1 MRDIE
6 SERRQ
11 REEVLQQKR
20 DDLKARQSQLSTTN
34 HHRAQLEQAITRA
47 KEKTYQLR
55 YSSLMIIMFAVGSFE
70 VFLPKVSYLLFIYLP
85 SVMPADR
92 KLGSHAYSRL
102 CSDLSR
108 LVEKFEPLQQ

>member
-55 YSSLMIIMFAVGSFE
+55 YSSLMICLLWE
-70 VFLPKVSYLLFIYLP
+70 VWKFSYQ
-85 SVMPADR
+85 
-92 KLGSHAYSRL
+92 K
-102 CSDLSR
+102 
-108 LVEKFEPLQQ
+108 

>member
-55 YSSLMIIMFAVGSFE
+55 YSSLMICLLWEVLKFSYQSELFA
-70 VFLPKVSYLLFIYLP
+70 LYTCQL
-85 SVMPADR
+85 
-92 KLGSHAYSRL
+92 SHL
-102 CSDLSR
+102 QIENLDLTPTYACVPIC
-108 LVEKFEPLQQ
+108 LAW